1 MKITDYEN
9 VIRESVQIESEDDE
23 NWGWYV
29 TAIGDNKVSIR
40 WGYFD
45 YIEESLNIVIR
56 VDEISNGKNDTE
68 YMIVAC
74 LPCHNEYGVLV
85 GKHFWDDCD
94 NLEDGFIIAIDKIV
108 KLAKKLY

>member
-9 VIRESVQIESEDDE
+9 VIRESVQIESENDE
-23 NWGWYV
+23 NWDWYV

-40 WGYFD
+40 WGYLD

-56 VDEISNGKNDTE
+56 VDEIPNGKNDTE
-68 YMIVAC
+68 YMIVAW
-74 LPCHNEYGVLV
+74 LPCHSEYSVLV